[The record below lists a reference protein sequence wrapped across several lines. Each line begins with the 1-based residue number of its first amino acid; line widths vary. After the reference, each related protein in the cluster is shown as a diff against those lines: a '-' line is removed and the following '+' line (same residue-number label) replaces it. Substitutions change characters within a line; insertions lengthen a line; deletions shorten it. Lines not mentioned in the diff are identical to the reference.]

1 MLISLNNI
9 NSLYIIVLIII
20 LVYLLNNQRA
30 LELFMNDIKKKVENF
45 KNIEHF
51 YPSIFRTD
59 LGIPLN
65 FHNCT
70 PENDCFPG
78 STLRTQIYQNVCQPR
93 SGLLRQPIPLADR
106 CQRGLGKMTAPRS
119 YFVCDVDNHLQRKC
133 KWIKH

>member
-1 MLISLNNI
+1 MLILLNNI

-30 LELFMNDIKKKVENF
+30 LELFMNDIKVKVENF

-51 YPSIFRTD
+51 YPSVFGAQ

-65 FHNCT
+65 PYDCR

-78 STLRTQIYQNVCQPR
+78 SQLRTQIYQNVCQPHT
-93 SGLLRQPIPLADR
+93 GLLRQPIPLADR

-119 YFVCDVDNHLQRKC
+119 YFVCDVDKHLQRKC